1 MGTKSMRTSKK
12 LRKIMMA
19 LVLAGLAGGIAIGP
33 ASAEDDW
40 NQGRGRGH
48 GEREWRGHEQ
58 EREWREQARREH
70 YWREQERREHGYVY
84 APPPVYY
91 APPPPPA
98 ALNFVFPLTIR

>member
-1 MGTKSMRTSKK
+1 MTPSKK
-12 LRKIMMA
+12 LRKFVMA

-33 ASAEDDW
+33 ARAEQDDW
-40 NQGRGRGH
+40 NRGRDRGH
-48 GEREWRGHEQ
+48 NDREWRGHERDRGWQ
-58 EREWREQARREH
+58 EQARREE